1 MSFQDREN
9 AGRFEEKSG
18 IIGCIFYKDHS
29 GCYVGRE
36 QRGGM
41 SGSRRANWE
50 ALAII
55 REKDKIG
62 IRKCRGLQQAWT

>member
-1 MSFQDREN
+1 MPWMSFQEREN
-9 AGRFEEKSG
+9 AGRFEDKSG
-18 IIGCIFYKDHS
+18 IIGCVFYKDHS
-29 GCYVGRE
+29 GCYMGRE

-55 REKDKIG
+55 
-62 IRKCRGLQQAWT
+62 